1 MKRQDNT
8 FHTALV
14 PRLDELGF
22 PPIPKES
29 DKAEQLL
36 QELWTI
42 GYCWHSS
49 GPWWGGY
56 NPEKYLN
63 RWAAILSSRDDL
75 LFDVIGWAFF
85 ATKRELEYK
94 KQKKLTPYD
103 FLAAQKPRVLLGCL
117 KQWAEARL
125 RYHRAGLQLT
135 FYKCDTLAG
144 REPIASNVE
153 WLRQR
158 LKHFVAVRT
167 KEIQPEPEL
176 DDLDAEITP
185 AQRKTIQHRCSLS
198 ELDYLC
204 WLHLVSPISEQ
215 WTLVEISRA
224 VKKTFFD
231 QTYYDWKEKWLA
243 KPPMALTYSVPA
255 KNDSPGQRFKKMTVP
270 VGFEDAE
277 AEWLSGV
284 LLNLRPFSD
293 SLDDKLTDTKFRC
306 KKHTGR
312 PPKMDSETPSPTK
325 KGYSHDLATI
335 VRSHI
340 PLENF
345 EILGKKDLEKDDPKG
360 WLLAKTITV

>member
-1 MKRQDNT
+1 V
-8 FHTALV
+8 L
-14 PRLDELGF
+14 
-22 PPIPKES
+22 KE
-29 DKAEQLL
+29 K
-36 QELWTI
+36 
-42 GYCWHSS
+42 
-49 GPWWGGY
+49 GGGAS
-56 NPEKYLN
+56 P
-63 RWAAILSSRDDL
+63 
-75 LFDVIGWAFF
+75 VH
-85 ATKRELEYK
+85 
-94 KQKKLTPYD
+94 
-103 FLAAQKPRVLLGCL
+103 RV
-117 KQWAEARL
+117 
-125 RYHRAGLQLT
+125 GLQLT
-135 FYKCDTLAG
+135 FYERDALAG

-153 WLRQR
+153 WLKQR

-176 DDLDAEITP
+176 DDLDAEITS